1 MMMHFA
7 IPSTVFFS
15 MQFLYKKENLND
27 CERGICRICQLQL
40 QYQFSWNFGGGG
52 GEAHE
57 VQCFPCVFFFFFI
70 CSESFAITLLM
81 DTWLLSLLGALL
93 N

>member
-1 MMMHFA
+1 M
-7 IPSTVFFS
+7 TVRGEYAEYVSFS
-15 MQFLYKKENLND
+15 CNTSLVGTLAVVVGKHMKCSVF
-27 CERGICRICQLQL
+27 R
-40 QYQFSWNFGGGG
+40 
-52 GEAHE
+52 
-57 VQCFPCVFFFFFI
+57 VFFFFFI